1 MEGTASVRLGLLHLL
16 NCELQ
21 QGQPAMAFPLRP
33 SCEKRVEL
41 HPFDLGQTM
50 NKRQWTAEG
59 YVAGSNGN
67 QAHDASHLLRMCWRS
82 SSLLKQTKKSH

>member
-1 MEGTASVRLGLLHLL
+1 MV
-16 NCELQ
+16 
-21 QGQPAMAFPLRP
+21 FPLRP

-50 NKRQWTAEG
+50 NERQRIVEG

-67 QAHDASHLLRMCWRS
+67 QTHDASHLLRMYWRS
-82 SSLLKQTKKSH
+82 SGLLKQTKK